1 MKHFTFKTSN
11 LNRFLKSI
19 VFVAALIITSSLFSQ
34 TVSVDDTKT
43 AEELA
48 NQLIDNSCISKSS
61 FNSSSNQSVA
71 SFTNNGGSFPIS
83 EGIIIRSGIAKQTEG
98 TFSNT
103 NLSSENST
111 NGDANLQTYSNN
123 EGGTKDITD
132 VGFLEFNF
140 TPVGKEFSFNYIFAS
155 NEYSEYQCESGDIF
169 AIILTNLETG
179 VSANIA
185 TITDNESVS
194 VKNIRDGL
202 LNGLCSSKNANL
214 FSTYYG
220 DNSDNSS
227 INMRGFTTKLKAS
240 ATVIPNT
247 KYQIK
252 FVIGDYGN
260 SDLDSAVFIETGSFN
275 NSLDLIADKSLCSE
289 ENVVIDSGFPKT
301 DGFKFEW
308 KKNNVLLSGENGTT
322 LTVNSP
328 DTYSITITSLSDVS
342 CQLNSNIAIT
352 TITATKPVDI
362 KLCGEVTTINIPYN
376 VQSQI
381 LNGASLSNYTLNYF
395 ESLSAAKNNDP
406 SILNPTNYPVTNST
420 FTLWARLASKD
431 NTCFDVV
438 SFNVEIT
445 PKPKVDTLPDAYV
458 CNEYELPVL
467 TNGEYYTETLGG
479 GTKLASGNNITTES
493 TIYIYSKDTTSE
505 CRNQTSFEVLFSE
518 NYNIE
523 REYCGEF
530 KVPATK
536 FGQFYTDVNGPNGTG
551 ELIPTDTI
559 LTEEN
564 TTIYFYSKL
573 NGVTCTEKKFDL
585 IIHPLPGIDTIKD
598 IITCNSYTLDPLPS
612 GGAYYTGYKGSGS
625 RYLPGDLITSS
636 IRLFIYNKNEVTG
649 CASGGLLPN
658 RVFITIIDPK
668 EFEDVTEC
676 GSYIIPNKPIG
687 KYYKTNVFDEE
698 NIIPAGT
705 EITESKNIYYYADEI
720 TTTPNCTGYEISV
733 TINPLP
739 PIDTLDNIVR
749 CEDDLPKLPALKLD
763 HGNYFTGKNGSGTP
777 LSEGDEISS
786 TQTIYIYNT
795 NGTCPVETSFTVTI
809 NKKPI
814 IPPFPP
820 QKVCEPFKLPELSF
834 NGRYFTETGGPNGT
848 GTELFAGDF
857 IEDGTQTI
865 YVYSEHP
872 DLATCSSEKSFIVEI
887 LGRVVDEPNDVI
899 IACETYVLPPL
910 IKPGNYYKN
919 DDKTGFLEVGT
930 PITETQT
937 IYIIGDD
944 SRYEPCQNMSSFEV
958 KVYNKPN
965 LEDLGVITDINQCGS
980 ITLPSITN
988 PDITV
993 EYYNDEDR
1001 TDLISDLTIANTS
1014 LEEDVTRTIYVRAY
1028 PKGNPDCFT
1037 EGSFSITIYHLLDLV
1052 VKGGAICVDHTTNK
1066 TNNPFLIETGLD
1078 ASIYDIK
1085 WYLKGDLLNPDSSQ
1099 ANWSAIKT
1107 GAYTIEAKR
1116 NSDNAINTP
1125 NKSTDCNYHPTEVI
1139 IESSTPQFEV
1149 NILSND
1155 FSDLY
1160 AVEISTIEQGLG
1172 NYTYSLD
1179 NINFQTSNTFRNIN
1193 PGTYTVIVRD
1203 LENICNDIKLEF
1215 TALNNPSYFNPIEGN
1230 WNITDLQADASATID
1245 IFDRFGIHI
1254 ITIKPKNGLS
1264 GGWNGENNNGKKM
1277 PSTDYWYV
1285 LKYTNEDGNPA
1296 IFRSHLSLIRK

>member
-98 TFSNT
+98 TFTNT

-275 NSLDLIADKSLCSE
+275 NSLDLIADKSLCSG
-289 ENVVIDSGFPKT
+289 ENVVIDSGFPIT

-328 DTYSITITSLSDVS
+328 DTYSLTITSLSDVS
-342 CQLNSNIAIT
+342 CQLNSNIEIT

-362 KLCGEVTTINIPYN
+362 KLCEEVTTINIPYN

-395 ESLSAAKNNDP
+395 ESLSAANNNTP
-406 SILNPTNYPVTNST
+406 SIPNPTNYPVTNST

-479 GTKLASGNNITTES
+479 GTKLAAGNNITTES

-749 CEDDLPKLPALKLD
+749 CEDDLPKLPAL
-763 HGNYFTGKNGSGTP
+763 NIGKYYTMSGG
-777 LSEGDEISS
+777 LGDELFENDVINSS
-786 TQTIYIYNT
+786 QTIYIYNT
-795 NGTCPVETSFTVTI
+795 NEFCDAETSFDVI
-809 NKKPI
+809 IKPI
-814 IPPFPP
+814 PTIPDFPDIQECGPF
-820 QKVCEPFKLPELSF
+820 ELPVLSF

-857 IEDGTQTI
+857 TENEEQTI
-865 YVYSEHP
+865 YVYKEDP
-872 DLATCSSEKSFIVEI
+872 EIATCSNEKSFKVSI
-887 LGRVVDEPNDVI
+887 LGSAVDKFDDVI
-899 IACETYVLPPL
+899 KACESYTLPSL
-910 IKPGNYYKN
+910 TKAGNYYKN
-919 DDKTGFLEVGT
+919 EDKTEPLNAGDI
-930 PITETQT
+930 ITESQT
-937 IYIIGDD
+937 IYIISDN
-944 SRYEPCQNMSSFEV
+944 SRFEPCQNISSFYVQISEE
-958 KVYNKPN
+958 PN
-965 LEDLGVITDINQCGS
+965 LEDLGVLTNIDQCGS
-980 ITLPSITN
+980 FSLTTITN
-988 PDITV
+988 PDIIL
-993 EYYNDEDR
+993 EYYRDINR
-1001 TDLISDLTIANTS
+1001 TDLIDSSDYTITNETT
-1014 LEEDVTRTIYVRAY
+1014 EDVTYTIYVRAY
-1028 PKGNPDCFT
+1028 PAENPDCYAD
-1037 EGSFSITIYHLLDLV
+1037 GSFTVTIYNGLTLDIN
-1052 VKGGAICVDHTTNK
+1052 GGTICVDDDGNIIK
-1066 TNNPFLIETGLD
+1066 ESILETALD
-1078 ASIYDIK
+1078 PNVYDIK
-1085 WYLKGDLLNPDSSQ
+1085 WYLEGTLLNSVST
-1099 ANWSAIKT
+1099 ANWNITET
-1107 GAYTIEAKR
+1107 GTYTVEATKISPIS
-1116 NSDNAINTP
+1116 N
-1125 NKSTDCNYHPTEVI
+1125 TDCDYNPTEVI
-1139 IESSTPQFEV
+1139 VEKATTPEFEV
-1149 NILSND
+1149 NVLSSN
-1155 FSDLY
+1155 FSAFY
-1160 AVEISTIEQGLG
+1160 AIEINTIIEQGIG

-1179 NINFQTSNTFRNIN
+1179 NGEYQTDNTFSDIS
-1193 PGTYTVIVRD
+1193 PGTHIVTVKND
-1203 LENICNDIKLEF
+1203 PSFCNDVIIEF
-1215 TALNNPSYFNPIEGN
+1215 TALNNPSYFNPTKGN

-1254 ITIKPKNGLS
+1254 KTIKPKNGLS